1 MLFNQAHHAEQA
13 GAVAVVIVND
23 SNDYFVMTDD
33 GSGRAVR
40 IHSFLISKSDG
51 DQLKQLLPCSPTL
64 SNSNLCSR
72 DSSARVQVAFGL
84 GFQVRE
90 NYPGF
95 L

>member
-1 MLFNQAHHAEQA
+1 VLINQAHHAEQA

-64 SNSNLCSR
+64 SNSCSR
-72 DSSARVQVAFGL
+72 DSGARVQVAFGL
-84 GFQVRE
+84 GVQVRE
-90 NYPGF
+90 NYPRF